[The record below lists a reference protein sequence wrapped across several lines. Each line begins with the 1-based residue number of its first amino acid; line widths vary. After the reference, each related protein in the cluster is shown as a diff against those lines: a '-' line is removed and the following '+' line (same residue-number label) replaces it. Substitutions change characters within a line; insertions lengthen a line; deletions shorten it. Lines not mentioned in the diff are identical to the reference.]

1 MPPHTRDAEPL
12 SPSPARL
19 HGCTEHSHFDVL
31 MVLPGVGW
39 LVVQG
44 LQRERERERGHQSLA
59 GHCPLQGSGS
69 QGSRPGPPRPRR
81 PRPRHRGAVHCCE
94 SQPPAGTTQDMGTRP
109 AAQPGTDRNPRGAW
123 LWRCDPWPRP
133 PWLLCRAQG
142 SPGRGGAGAG
152 ATSSQSH
159 QQPAPPPRT
168 GVSGARVST
177 NARVTSTPTGNG
189 RRRLPQAT
197 TLGVGSLHG
206 KSQRNRPSPP
216 FYRWGNQVPEGLKR
230 LPVARERRVGARTQT
245 RSGSPGGRGLLAL
258 PAPAPLCPCV
268 HVSVCLTSR
277 ALPAL
282 PSPLPQ
288 APTCSRNLGAA
299 ADDRWSQA
307 ECERSSGTDTGHGQ
321 RRGVLQPP
329 ASPRMRG
336 RRRRR
341 LRPRTTL
348 WGRSWTHLL
357 TPRGPLIIPADGDHP
372 QTAWP
377 QASSSPVPE
386 KGPEGASPQPLL
398 ATGRGGC
405 TRPGEAAFCLGR
417 QVPVWW
423 P

>member
-1 MPPHTRDAEPL
+1 MFSWYCLVSD
-12 SPSPARL
+12 
-19 HGCTEHSHFDVL
+19 
-31 MVLPGVGW
+31 GW
-39 LVVQG
+39 LYKG
-44 LQRERERERGHQSLA
+44 CRERERERGHQSLA

-123 LWRCDPWPRP
+123 LRRCDPRPRP

-142 SPGRGGAGAG
+142 SPGRGGARAG

-177 NARVTSTPTGNG
+177 NARVTSTPAGNG

-230 LPVARERRVGARTQT
+230 FPVARERRVGARTQT

-258 PAPAPLCPCV
+258 PAPAPVCPCV
-268 HVSVCLTSR
+268 HVSVCLTPR
-277 ALPAL
+277 ALPA
-282 PSPLPQ
+282 
-288 APTCSRNLGAA
+288 
-299 ADDRWSQA
+299 
-307 ECERSSGTDTGHGQ
+307 
-321 RRGVLQPP
+321 PP
-329 ASPRMRG
+329 FASPTG
-336 RRRRR
+336 
-341 LRPRTTL
+341 P
-348 WGRSWTHLL
+348 HVQQE
-357 TPRGPLIIPADGDHP
+357 PRG
-372 QTAWP
+372 
-377 QASSSPVPE
+377 
-386 KGPEGASPQPLL
+386 
-398 ATGRGGC
+398 GRG
-405 TRPGEAAFCLGR
+405 
-417 QVPVWW
+417 
-423 P
+423 